1 MNMEIL
7 EYHSSAESGHWLS
20 QLRLCDWS
28 AGSWLCELI
37 DRNWFFEELGSTSK
51 LLLLTE
57 GEKLAAFCTLSER
70 DDIPDT
76 ELTPW
81 IGFVYTYPEY
91 RGRRCFGQL
100 LDEASRLAAEQG
112 FDALYI
118 STDHIGLYEK
128 YGCEYIGDM
137 TDMRGNAS
145 RVYIKRL
152 GTE

>member
-37 DRNWFFEELGSTSK
+37 DRNWFFEKLGSTSK

-81 IGFVYTYPEY
+81 IGFVYTFPGF
-91 RGRRCFGQL
+91 RGRRCFGRL
-100 LDEASRLAAEQG
+100 LAEAENIASRQG
-112 FDALYI
+112 SDAVYI

-128 YGCEYIGDM
+128 YGFEQIGTM
-137 TDMRGNAS
+137 TDRRGGESN
-145 RVYIKRL
+145 VYIKRIIR
-152 GTE
+152 